1 MARVR
6 HQSQAFLGLRS
17 SRLNAARASSH
28 AQTIALNS
36 FLNVEVRLK
45 FGCCG
50 SWVEVIFLRKLRE
63 EDAPAAVQLAALLTM
78 TSASDRIP
86 LRSVPVAN

>member
-28 AQTIALNS
+28 AQTIALDS

-50 SWVEVIFLRKLRE
+50 SWVEVPRKLRE